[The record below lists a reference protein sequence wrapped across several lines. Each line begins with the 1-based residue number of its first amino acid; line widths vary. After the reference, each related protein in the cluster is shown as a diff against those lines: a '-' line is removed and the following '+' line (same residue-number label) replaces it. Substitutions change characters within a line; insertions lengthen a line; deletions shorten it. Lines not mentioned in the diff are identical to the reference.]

1 MYQSL
6 KRIPSGLAALAG
18 GATLLVALC
27 VPAAIAQDRD
37 YDRDHDRVTR
47 IERGTNIAVR
57 TDEAIFADHA
67 GDRIYHGFVDQD
79 VRGENGRLAIPRGSR
94 VELKVRTA
102 PDNDLVLDLD
112 GINVNG
118 DHFRI
123 EADPDRVQSDK
134 PQGLVGAIVGAING
148 GQVRGRA
155 VNVPRD
161 TILNF
166 RLDHSMVVDAA
177 HRD

>member
-1 MYQSL
+1 MLQRM
-6 KRIPSGLAALAG
+6 KRIPVGLAAVTG
-18 GATLLVALC
+18 GAALLAALC

-37 YDRDHDRVTR
+37 HDRDYDHVTR
-47 IERGTNIAVR
+47 IERGTNVAVR
-57 TDEAIFADHA
+57 TDEAIIADRA
-67 GDRIYHGFVDQD
+67 GDRIYHGVVDQD

-102 PDNDLVLDLD
+102 PDNDLVVDLEA
-112 GINVNG
+112 INVNG
-118 DHFRI
+118 DRFRI
-123 EADPDRVQSDK
+123 EAEPDRVQSE
-134 PQGLVGAIVGAING
+134 PQGLVGTIVGAISG

-161 TILNF
+161 TIMNF
-166 RLDHSMVVDAA
+166 RLEHSMVVDVA